1 MRDGGGCQQH
11 VEPVVTHSSEAYC
24 SPRLNV
30 GCLVVDATPLRRFPS
45 ASAYNAAYPAALVP
59 ADPAA
64 RHRLRGYH
72 NAMRGVV
79 DDLTGSDA
87 SMTVDFLPG
96 GPPVPGETDRIGTV
110 VASRWRRDTFV
121 VLAEDISLRSAW
133 REIIK
138 RWPSGLSAVH
148 TILEEVAAAHREA
161 IEADL

>member
-1 MRDGGGCQQH
+1 M
-11 VEPVVTHSSEAYC
+11 PVTHSSEAY
-24 SPRLNV
+24 SRPDV
-30 GCLVVDATPLRRFPS
+30 TVVCLVVDATPLRRYPS
-45 ASAYNAAYPAALVP
+45 ASAYNAAYPEALVP
-59 ADPAA
+59 AEPAA

-79 DDLTGSDA
+79 DDLTGSGA

-138 RWPSGLSAVH
+138 RWPAGLTEVR
-148 TILEEVAAAHREA
+148 TILDEVTAAHREA
-161 IEADL
+161 IESDL